1 MEKETSSAT
10 LSWEVLILVAH
21 HLDPKT
27 LAIASCV
34 SKSWLHS
41 MSSDELWKPIVT
53 DHFPSLS
60 TLPSTVSYYRLFAL
74 GHCAALRR
82 RQIPPKPTLSLSDLV
97 FGISITSKRDSRVVA
112 GASRPVDALVVDPP
126 GVFSFGVGLEDCLLR
141 KNEGLE
147 EVLKVTWNVVVKGW
161 RGVFTLMDCERK
173 VRFVAGGEEW
183 FSQELPAPS
192 CCSKV
197 VASSVVAD
205 MKVVM
210 CDGGGKVKVEKVSMG
225 ILSVVDWRYVGVEDG
240 LRYLQHFLLT

>member
-1 MEKETSSAT
+1 MNIKIQTYIEMKTPSAT

-41 MSSDELWKPIVT
+41 MSSDQLWKPIVT
-53 DHFPSLS
+53 ANFPSLS
-60 TLPSTVSYYRLFAL
+60 TLPSAVSYCRLYAL
-74 GHCAALRR
+74 GHSTAIRR
-82 RQIPPKPTLSLSDLV
+82 RQIPSKPTLSLSDLV
-97 FGISITSKRDSRVVA
+97 FAVSITSKCNFCVVA
-112 GASRPVDALVVDPP
+112 AASRSVDALVMDPP
-126 GVFSFGVGLEDCLLR
+126 GVFSFGVGFEDCVLR

-147 EVLKVTWNVVVKGW
+147 EVVRVTWNVVVKGW

-173 VRFVAGGEEW
+173 VRFVGGGEEW
-183 FSQELPAPS
+183 FSEELPAPS

-205 MKVVM
+205 VKVVM
-210 CDGGGKVKVEKVSMG
+210 CDDGGGKVRVEKVSMG
-225 ILSVVDWRYVGVEDG
+225 ILSVVDWSN
-240 LRYLQHFLLT
+240 

>member
-1 MEKETSSAT
+1 MEKEILSAIQ
-10 LSWEVLILVAH
+10 SWEVLILVAH

-53 DHFPSLS
+53 THFPSLS
-60 TLPSTVSYYRLFAL
+60 TLPSAVSYCRLFAL
-74 GHCAALRR
+74 GYSAALRR
-82 RQIPPKPTLSLSDLV
+82 RQTPSKPTLSLGDLV
-97 FGISITSKRDSRVVA
+97 FVFSITSKCDSCVVA
-112 GASRPVDALVVDPP
+112 AASIPVGALVVDSP
-126 GVFSFGVGLEDCLLR
+126 GVFSFGVGLEDCVLR

-147 EVLKVTWNVVVKGW
+147 EVVKVTWNVVVKGW
-161 RGVFTLMDCERK
+161 RGIFTLMDCERK
-173 VRFVAGGEEW
+173 VKFVIGGQEW

-197 VASSVVAD
+197 VASSLVAD
-205 MKVVM
+205 MKVGM
-210 CDGGGKVKVEKVSMG
+210 CDSGGKVRVEKVSMG